1 MVRIKVF
8 TPNENGK
15 IELTKEELENLLNE
29 SYRHGWND
37 HKPSYY
43 DFYYNSTP
51 YYCDGLTS
59 DTAKNHSISNGSSSF
74 ANQCGEALEKHLET
88 LKTTLKEYEV
98 KTV

>member
-1 MVRIKVF
+1 MRIKVF

-51 YYCDGLTS
+51 NYYSAMTG
-59 DTAKNHSISNGSSSF
+59 DTAKIQGIGNGFSSIT
-74 ANQCGEALEKHLET
+74 NQCAETLEKDSET
-88 LKTTLKEYEV
+88 LKATLKEYEV